1 MAATPDPRISATGRN
16 TVTRAALPRRTVL
29 AGAAAGTVVLGAA
42 AATVPG
48 LGEPLGARAQAAPD
62 SGEYRIGLGISDIT
76 GPAAECGM
84 MGYSQQDQT
93 TAGIHLR
100 PRARAFVFATGES
113 RIVFAVA
120 ENAMIFQSV
129 HHGVLTELA
138 RRFGDLYTEH
148 NVLLTSTH
156 SHAVCGG
163 AAHDYAYNLSI
174 LGFQQQV
181 YDAEVNGLVE
191 AISTA
196 HADLG
201 PGTLTLGRSELHD
214 ASVNRSRVAF
224 DRNPAEDRAHFPEAV
239 DPAVTALGI
248 SKGGRQVGAITW
260 FATHN
265 TSMTN
270 KNRLISADNK
280 GYASFTHEHTDHGVR
295 YLDGAPEFVAAF
307 AQTNAGDMSPNLNLA
322 PGSGPTDNEFDNT
335 RIIGERQ
342 YEASRTALENA
353 RPSSGPVGSVFC
365 YIDLSDITVDA
376 RFAPGGVPRH
386 TAPPA
391 AGVSLFAG
399 SVEDGPGLP
408 GGPIQEGVRHP
419 FLESLGDPHPA
430 VPAWLADAQAPKA
443 VAVPFTLL
451 PPAPWV
457 PSVVP
462 VQIMRIGALYL
473 AAAGAEFTI
482 VAGLRIRRAVADAL
496 GVGLDQVLTQ
506 GYANA
511 YHEYVTTPE
520 EYDAQQYEGASTL
533 FGRNTLPAYQQEF
546 TRLATALAA
555 GTTVDRGP
563 APRDLSHLQPNF
575 VLPPGPDTAPPGQDF
590 GAALIQP
597 AASYSRGARATVE
610 FVSAHPKHNPRRNGT
625 FLEVQR
631 LVDARWVRV
640 ANEGEWNIRFHWSKR
655 PPATSVAGFT
665 WDIPGDAPT
674 GRHRFVHYADRM
686 APDATLHPVIGISN
700 EFDIT

>member
-1 MAATPDPRISATGRN
+1 MAATPDPRVREPGPDA
-16 TVTRAALPRRTVL
+16 AALPRRSVL
-29 AGAAAGTVVLGAA
+29 AA
-42 AATVPG
+42 AALGTVTLGAVAATAPG
-48 LGEPLGARAQAAPD
+48 LGEHAGARAQAAPD
-62 SGEYRIGLGISDIT
+62 SGEYEIGLGISDIT

-100 PRARAFVFATGES
+100 PRARAFVFAGGG
-113 RIVFAVA
+113 RRVVFAVA

-138 RRFGDLYTEH
+138 RRFGDLYTED

-181 YDAEVNGLVE
+181 YDAEVGGLVE
-191 AISTA
+191 AISAA

-201 PGTLTLGRSELHD
+201 PGTVSLGRSALHD

-224 DRNPAEDRAHFPEAV
+224 DRNPAADRAHFPGAI
-239 DPAVTALGI
+239 DPAVTALSI
-248 SKGGRQVGAITW
+248 SKGGREVGAITW

-270 KNRLISADNK
+270 KNRMISADNK

-295 YLDGAPEFVAAF
+295 YLDGAPDFVAAF
-307 AQTNAGDMSPNLNLA
+307 AQTNAGDMSPNLDLQ
-322 PGSGPTDNEFDNT
+322 PGSGPTHNEFDNT

-342 YEASRTALENA
+342 YNASRTALADA
-353 RPSSGPVGSVFC
+353 RPIAGPVGSVFC
-365 YIDLSDITVDA
+365 YIDLSDIAVDA
-376 RFAPGGVPRH
+376 RFTPDGLARH

-408 GGPIQEGVRHP
+408 GGPIQEGVRNP
-419 FLESLGDPHPA
+419 FLDALGDPHQP

-462 VQIMRIGALYL
+462 IQIVRIGELYL
-473 AAAGAEFTI
+473 AAAGGEFTI
-482 VAGLRIRRAVADAL
+482 VAGLRIRRAVAAAL
-496 GVGLDQVLTQ
+496 NVDQDRVLMQ

-555 GTTVDRGP
+555 NTTVARGP
-563 APRDLSHLQPNF
+563 APRDLSQLQPNF
-575 VLPPGPDTAPPGQDF
+575 VPAPGPDTAPPGQDF
-590 GAALIQP
+590 GATLTQP
-597 AASYSRGARATVE
+597 AGSYTPGAQAFVE
-610 FVSAHPKHNPRRNGT
+610 FVSAHPKHNPRRNDT

-631 LVDARWVRV
+631 LSEGRWARV
-640 ANEGEWNIRFHWSKR
+640 ANEGEWSVRFHWSTR
-655 PPATSVAGFT
+655 VPATSVATFT
-665 WDIPGDAPT
+665 WDIPGDARP
-674 GRHRFVHYADRM
+674 GRHRFVHYADRLG
-686 APDATLHPVIGISN
+686 PDGNLYPVTGISN